1 MMRVEVHE
9 LTLFN
14 FLINFRG
21 LEAYVQKTIYN
32 FLIVS
37 CLLIRNQNTLT
48 LCPFQMKRREL
59 PRRNE
64 EVNN

>member
-1 MMRVEVHE
+1 MMRIEAHE
-9 LTLFN
+9 LTLFK

-37 CLLIRNQNTLT
+37 CLLIRNSQYPDFLS
-48 LCPFQMKRREL
+48 FSD
-59 PRRNE
+59 E
-64 EVNN
+64 EERIVKKE